1 MRPSEVFEQNRGLI
15 REVAARH
22 RVANPRIFGSV
33 LHGTDNDGSDIDI
46 VVDIV
51 PETTLFDLGGLQV
64 ELEREL
70 GVPVDVVTSTGL
82 HRFIRDKVLAEA
94 QPV

>member
-1 MRPSEVFEQNRGLI
+1 MRPSKVFENNRGLI
-15 REVAARH
+15 REVAARY
-22 RVANPRIFGSV
+22 RVANPRVFGSV
-33 LHGTDNDGSDIDI
+33 LHGSDKEGSDIDI
-46 VVDIV
+46 VVDNL
-51 PETTLFDLGGLQV
+51 PDTSLFDLTGLQSD
-64 ELEREL
+64 LEEAL

>member
-1 MRPSEVFEQNRGLI
+1 MRPSEVFEQNRQLI
-15 REVAARH
+15 REMVSSRH
-22 RVANPRIFGSV
+22 ATNPRVFGSV
-33 LHGTDNDGSDIDI
+33 LHGTDGEGSDIDI
-46 VVDIV
+46 VVDLL

-64 ELEREL
+64 DLEEAL

-94 QPV
+94 VPV